1 MTLDPSMKTSLYLR
15 MFSLDVVCFQRYEL
29 LRAMIHRYVIGY
41 VILVAAVISLLDLRG
56 SMEPMPPWISFF
68 VHSVSVLV
76 ATMVNLAVVT
86 WKEWRHDGRSRLVVT
101 ASPILMLGS
110 FAGVMCAEAISQ
122 LWLGYAGLGLGQI
135 AVLWIFHYFLAEVFV
150 GLVIFLLVPKVLS
163 DLRGVPIRSI
173 ADSHRFVQDDVP
185 PESVQPPQA
194 AVLPD
199 WAEIGGKRIAVS
211 DLLHIEA
218 EGNYIRVTTAQKR
231 LYLPGPFGPVAEA
244 LPPELGLRVSRSDWV
259 ARAAVVALRREG
271 PEVRLAL
278 TNGAEVAV
286 PKNRRKAVLQWLE
299 ACPAV
304 QAARSIGTKGNID
317 PDRAMM

>member
-1 MTLDPSMKTSLYLR
+1 MTDDPSLNRNLYLR
-15 MFSLDVVCFQRYEL
+15 LFSQDVVCFQRYEV
-29 LRAMIHRYVIGY
+29 LRAIFHRYVIGY
-41 VILVAAVISLLDLRG
+41 VLLVGVVVSMLDLRG
-56 SMEPMPPWISFF
+56 VMQPIATWQAAIMNCTGVMLAIG
-68 VHSVSVLV
+68 VYLGV
-76 ATMVNLAVVT
+76 AT
-86 WKEWRHDGRSRLVVT
+86 WREWRHDGRSPLVVNV
-101 ASPILMLGS
+101 SPVMMLGS
-110 FAGVMCAEAISQ
+110 LVGVLWAEALAQ
-122 LWLGYAGLGLGQI
+122 VWLGYPALTWGKL
-135 AVLWIFHYFLAEVFV
+135 AVLWMLFYFLSEVFIS
-150 GLVIFLLVPKVLS
+150 LVMFFLIPRVLS
-163 DLRGVPIRSI
+163 DLRGVPIRSVTE
-173 ADSHRFVQDDVP
+173 SYRFTQDDLPPDTVP
-185 PESVQPPQA
+185 PPPA
-194 AVLPD
+194 GVVPD

-244 LPPELGLRVSRSDWV
+244 LPSELGLRVSRSDWV

-299 ACPAV
+299 ECPAV